1 VKFAT
6 RQRYSYKVNG
16 IDTDV
21 DYVTM
26 SDIESKH
33 GSRFAEQFKKFAL
46 NLKKLH
52 IKEKE
57 IEAYYYA
64 DYQHIARRTE
74 LFLNPVS

>member
-1 VKFAT
+1 
-6 RQRYSYKVNG
+6 
-16 IDTDV
+16 
-21 DYVTM
+21 
-26 SDIESKH
+26 
-33 GSRFAEQFKKFAL
+33 
-46 NLKKLH
+46 LH